1 MCTITVHREEKSLL
15 VTMNRDEAK
24 TRAEERPP
32 ELREEAGVSWLGPAD
47 GNRGGTWMGVS
58 DHGVVACLMNL
69 YRTGDDAPWT
79 GSVERRTRG
88 EIVPWLLHHGSVESI
103 RHAALTDFDPR
114 PYPSFTVALASPDS
128 VESFDWTAEAPL
140 AHRVHPNAWTMLTSS
155 SWKTDEVL
163 AWRGRAFDAWQA
175 EGAHLCGSLPA
186 FHVLQPV
193 GEAEWSPLME
203 RWYAATKSIT
213 RVQFAEGENLATMR
227 YWPRTALRP
236 GACDSPRED
245 ALPLRNP
252 GMASPRR

>member
-1 MCTITVHREEKSLL
+1 
-15 VTMNRDEAK
+15 MNRDEGK
-24 TRAEERPP
+24 TRADERTP
-32 ELREEAGVSWLGPAD
+32 EFHEEAGVSWLGPVD

-69 YRTGDDAPWT
+69 YRAGDDEPRA

-88 EIVPWLLHHGSVESI
+88 EIVPWLLRQGTIESI
-103 RHAALTDFDPR
+103 RRAALTEFDPR
-114 PYPSFTVALASPDS
+114 PYPSFTVALASLDS
-128 VESFDWTAEAPL
+128 VESFDWTAEEPL
-140 AHRVHPNAWTMLTSS
+140 AHHVHPHTWTMLTSS

-203 RWYAATKSIT
+203 RRHAATKSIT
-213 RVQFAEGENLATMR
+213 QVEIVKGAHQSVMR

-245 ALPLRNP
+245 AVPNRN
-252 GMASPRR
+252 ADATAPRR